1 MLIRAIPPTHRQ
13 RDHDMHSPK
22 LLSIDE
28 WPTTIHNRKVMMCSR
43 TSMLVIREFIISGS
57 IPPKGL

>member
-1 MLIRAIPPTHRQ
+1 
-13 RDHDMHSPK
+13 MHGPK

-28 WPTTIHNRKVMMCSR
+28 WPTTIHNRKAMMYNR
-43 TSMLVIREFIISGS
+43 TSMILIRELMISGS